1 MSKALKNKVMYK
13 TVKFHDHKLVPFL
26 IAGAQRAALKSLSFH
41 SHVLAPLEQE
51 RTLHATKATQA
62 PMQLKTLQSTMVSCL
77 QDMLIQ

>member
-51 RTLHATKATQA
+51 RTLHATKETCTSVVTDALVTVARKYSQ
-62 PMQLKTLQSTMVSCL
+62 PRHY
-77 QDMLIQ
+77 